1 MAAAAIL
8 RFAGWWERKPMK
20 LKLVVL
26 ALGILCASQAAADP
40 FNQFISFGDSSVD
53 SGWWSGALNGQCDG
67 APSPCATG
75 STAKNTLIANA
86 IANGAT
92 GAPVGAG
99 FMMNTQILAADF
111 GLTALPA
118 NQPNGSNYAISGAV
132 DAGVA
137 ANGNIGNL
145 NRNTTLPS
153 TVQQMANYL
162 SRPGGGG
169 MANPQ
174 ALYVISSG
182 GNDVTF
188 AIDNFSTLSS
198 RETYLANQAQVLANA
213 IRNLQVTGAQHI
225 LVNGL
230 PGGAGTLGAF
240 YTQALFADLSAAGV
254 NFIGADVQAF
264 VQGVENDP
272 GRYGFTQ
279 TTVLPGVLGTG
290 TGSACV
296 WTPPMGSTIVSGWG
310 QWCADTTTPSTQYA
324 YLGSMNAEQTSFF
337 SDDQHF
343 SAAGQALEAAYD
355 FSLISTVPGPIAGA
369 GLPGLILASGGLL
382 GWWRR
387 RQKIA

>member
-1 MAAAAIL
+1 
-8 RFAGWWERKPMK
+8 
-20 LKLVVL
+20 
-26 ALGILCASQAAADP
+26 
-40 FNQFISFGDSSVD
+40 
-53 SGWWSGALNGQCDG
+53 
-67 APSPCATG
+67 
-75 STAKNTLIANA
+75 
-86 IANGAT
+86 
-92 GAPVGAG
+92 
-99 FMMNTQILAADF
+99 
-111 GLTALPA
+111 
-118 NQPNGSNYAISGAV
+118 V
-132 DAGVA
+132 DAAVA

-145 NRNTTLPS
+145 NRKTTLPS

-230 PGGAGTLGAF
+230 PGGVGTLGAF

-264 VQGVENDP
+264 VQEVENDP

-279 TTVLPGVLGTG
+279 TTVLPGVLVPVRAPLAFG
-290 TGSACV
+290 
-296 WTPPMGSTIVSGWG
+296 PPLW
-310 QWCADTTTPSTQYA
+310 AAPSYQD
-324 YLGSMNAEQTSFF
+324 G
-337 SDDQHF
+337 
-343 SAAGQALEAAYD
+343 
-355 FSLISTVPGPIAGA
+355 
-369 GLPGLILASGGLL
+369 ASGAPT
-382 GWWRR
+382 RR
-387 RQKIA
+387 RQAPNTRTLGP

>member
-1 MAAAAIL
+1 
-8 RFAGWWERKPMK
+8 
-20 LKLVVL
+20 
-26 ALGILCASQAAADP
+26 
-40 FNQFISFGDSSVD
+40 
-53 SGWWSGALNGQCDG
+53 
-67 APSPCATG
+67 
-75 STAKNTLIANA
+75 
-86 IANGAT
+86 
-92 GAPVGAG
+92 
-99 FMMNTQILAADF
+99 MMNTQILAADF

-118 NQPNGSNYAISGAV
+118 NQPNGTNYAISGAV
-132 DAGVA
+132 DAAVA

-153 TVQQMANYL
+153 TVQQMTNYL
-162 SRPGGGG
+162 SRPAGGG

-198 RETYLANQAQVLANA
+198 RETYLSMQAQALANA
-213 IRNLQVTGAQHI
+213 VRNLQVTGAQHI

-230 PGGAGTLGAF
+230 PGSGTLPTF
-240 YTQALFADLSAAGV
+240 YTQQLFTDLSAAGV

-343 SAAGQALEAAYD
+343 SAAGQMLEAEFD
-355 FSLISTVPGPIAGA
+355 LSLLGVPGPIAGA

-387 RQKIA
+387 RKKVA